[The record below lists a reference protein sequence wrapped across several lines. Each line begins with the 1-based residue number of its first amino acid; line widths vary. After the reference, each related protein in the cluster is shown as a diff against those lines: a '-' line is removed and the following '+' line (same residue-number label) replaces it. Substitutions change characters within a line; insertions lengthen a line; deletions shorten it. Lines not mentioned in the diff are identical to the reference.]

1 MSTAPRTNSS
11 LEFQLNR
18 AVASLFRER
27 ASGRKVTYAELLSD
41 KMLII
46 AAIRIGIPY
55 SLFELILKY
64 TPFSEADWASFLNIS
79 TKSLQ
84 RYEQSRRYHFKPLQS
99 EKIIELAEVT
109 RLGLDV
115 FGNMEKF
122 RLWLDAP
129 NYALG
134 NMKPVELLRD
144 SYGNRGS
151 SAVAFPL
158 PSRVHELAAAVVE
171 TLRHEYSIWT
181 LVLHRAEATNVKEL
195 ESAPLLGK
203 LKFDEE
209 NVPPFVVAMVPSL
222 KSA

>member
-1 MSTAPRTNSS
+1 MSNAPRTNSS

-84 RYEQSRRYHFKPLQS
+84 RYEQNRRYHFKPLQS

-144 SYGNRGS
+144 SYG
-151 SAVAFPL
+151 
-158 PSRVHELAAAVVE
+158 
-171 TLRHEYSIWT
+171 
-181 LVLHRAEATNVKEL
+181 KEM
-195 ESAPLLGK
+195 
-203 LKFDEE
+203 
-209 NVPPFVVAMVPSL
+209 VVAELNRINYGILS
-222 KSA
+222 

>member
-1 MSTAPRTNSS
+1 
-11 LEFQLNR
+11 
-18 AVASLFRER
+18 
-27 ASGRKVTYAELLSD
+27 
-41 KMLII
+41 MLII

-64 TPFSEADWASFLNIS
+64 TPFLRDRLGFVSEYFHQIAAAIRAESSVSFQAPAI
-79 TKSLQ
+79 
-84 RYEQSRRYHFKPLQS
+84 

-144 SYGNRGS
+144 SYG
-151 SAVAFPL
+151 
-158 PSRVHELAAAVVE
+158 
-171 TLRHEYSIWT
+171 
-181 LVLHRAEATNVKEL
+181 KEM
-195 ESAPLLGK
+195 
-203 LKFDEE
+203 
-209 NVPPFVVAMVPSL
+209 VVAELNRINYGILS
-222 KSA
+222 